1 MSFQRFAKRKDGVWS
16 LTVEIDLLFSLF
28 IYESPGL
35 VGEASA
41 YPFLDVPLGPVVRG
55 QHSFDAD
62 LNH

>member
-1 MSFQRFAKRKDGVWS
+1 MK
-16 LTVEIDLLFSLF
+16 IDLFSLF

-35 VGEASA
+35 VGEALA
-41 YPFLDVPLGPVVRG
+41 YPLLDVPLGPVVRE